1 MLYLGWF
8 KVCGTIVMAQ
18 GEHNCAGTS
27 MWWDLYQAIAKQGRD
42 DCANITLNII
52 YLPLTMGLAMQ
63 NVIYLWWLKLYGAIL
78 LINVSHRVAKLL
90 DHI

>member
-1 MLYLGWF
+1 
-8 KVCGTIVMAQ
+8 
-18 GEHNCAGTS
+18 

-78 LINVSHRVAKLL
+78 LIHVSHRVAKLL
-90 DHI
+90 DHIWQELQKKSVIVYVIVPSRTCH